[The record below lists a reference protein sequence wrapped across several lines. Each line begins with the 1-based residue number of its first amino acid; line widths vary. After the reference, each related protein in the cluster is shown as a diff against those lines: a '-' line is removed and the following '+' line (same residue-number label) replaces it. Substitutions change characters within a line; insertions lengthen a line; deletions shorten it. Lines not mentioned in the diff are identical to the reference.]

1 MDWVRNVMIGQN
13 AILEKK
19 GFRKFGVICTEDE
32 EEKGLCYQHEGRF
45 VFVNYNGEIIIRPLL
60 ICKDE
65 EAEFEIYKYRLLRE
79 KYNYPNLLLEYD
91 NYDFVYRV
99 CNPSTEKCC
108 SIYYKDGKEYY
119 ILTHDNKCIPV
130 DLSSFMYFEY
140 IDKPLYIHLSFHT
153 IDEDVDLYDNRY
165 SDYYSKDVFFNKK
178 KQCLFTYSE
187 LISYKNYLIVNCQN
201 PTCTVVFDDKM
212 DEMYKQEE
220 SAVFVRFGNKAYLI
234 FEDLQMAYDL
244 DLCETKSLEDLE
256 QYDNYDVFLNYL
268 IRYRVT
274 SYQKEELWDN
284 PNSEYIEW
292 IPKHDIT
299 NAFIYNSNLS
309 IIKELKV
316 AGLFYDIVNK
326 EGRIMIHFYTE
337 EDESHE
343 LYYDINGENKLEFDE
358 NIRKTISVPDLIEV
372 SNDKPQYLFED

>member
-1 MDWVRNVMIGQN
+1 
-13 AILEKK
+13 
-19 GFRKFGVICTEDE
+19 
-32 EEKGLCYQHEGRF
+32 
-45 VFVNYNGEIIIRPLL
+45 
-60 ICKDE
+60 
-65 EAEFEIYKYRLLRE
+65 
-79 KYNYPNLLLEYD
+79 
-91 NYDFVYRV
+91 
-99 CNPSTEKCC
+99 
-108 SIYYKDGKEYY
+108 
-119 ILTHDNKCIPV
+119 
-130 DLSSFMYFEY
+130 
-140 IDKPLYIHLSFHT
+140 
-153 IDEDVDLYDNRY
+153 
-165 SDYYSKDVFFNKK
+165 
-178 KQCLFTYSE
+178 
-187 LISYKNYLIVNCQN
+187 
-201 PTCTVVFDDKM
+201 
-212 DEMYKQEE
+212 
-220 SAVFVRFGNKAYLI
+220 
-234 FEDLQMAYDL
+234 MAYDL

-326 EGRIMIHFYTE
+326 GGRIMIHFYTE